1 MLKNCKDYY
10 ILNEPK
16 NCKSTFWLQPLVIKK
31 SSKFKKNNILKKL
44 HKKKILARPVWKP
57 LHKMKYLKKFPKM
70 NLANT
75 NILENK
81 IINLPSSYYL

>member
-1 MLKNCKDYY
+1 M
-10 ILNEPK
+10 E
-16 NCKSTFWLQPLVIKK
+16 T
-31 SSKFKKNNILKKL
+31 
-44 HKKKILARPVWKP
+44 
-57 LHKMKYLKKFPKM
+57 LHKMKYKKFPKM